1 MNIFTTRQYSRKTKT
16 STLMIALLVSLVSL
30 LLLTSLPTSNTAASD
45 TPGQT
50 QLVVGAPYRQ
60 TNLVSDLPGFAFVE
74 DRLLRAPWGVAT
86 RDGGPFWVVNNKTDT
101 ATIYTGDVGGGPLVP
116 NPLLHSVSIL
126 NVPTLLPF
134 PTLPTAVVANTT
146 SDFLARFDLALP
158 PAPTTF
164 IFATRNGGIN
174 ALPNHESAAST
185 VVFNSGHDYT
195 GITIG
200 SNASGNLLFVADF
213 KNGNIDVFD
222 KDFNPTSV
230 TGDFADPTVPT
241 NFHPFNIQN
250 LGGSL
255 YVTYAEFQHAFNS
268 DRGFVRKFDTNGVR
282 DVAFKIDNGPLAN
295 PWGIAISPANFGGF
309 SNALLVGNS
318 RLLGIPEDSCISA
331 FNPVTGALIG
341 SMVNEG
347 GGGLKIDQ
355 LRALVFGNGVNGGDP
370 NTLYFSA
377 GLFLEQHGLFGS
389 LKPASVA
396 NSTIKFSATDFFTR
410 ENDGHIDITV
420 VRSGDVSGVAT
431 VNYAT
436 VDRGATQKSNYEI
449 ALGKLTFNPGET
461 SKTFRV
467 LIVDN
472 NLIGGGSSTDVGLL
486 LSNAT
491 GAALVDP
498 QQATLFITDDEGDTP
513 RQPPNIIDDTSFFV
527 RQQYFDFLNREP
539 DAAGFDFWRNEITSC
554 GADPQ
559 CIELKRINVSAAFFQ
574 SIEFQNTG
582 MLSYLTEK
590 AAFGGVPTYGAFM
603 GDVQAL
609 QKDFVFGAPGAAAQL
624 ENNKQRF
631 FDEFV
636 TRPEF
641 VARYGNMTNSQYVST
656 LYENAGFSR
665 TIAELYIAK
674 LTGAQV
680 VPPTNSTA
688 TGLVILRQA
697 VNRPFVSISLSLN
710 GITNP
715 QTEAHLHGPAAAGTN
730 GPIIARWLPQFLDKF
745 EVQLTNS
752 NFNNLAGG
760 LLYVDVHTTN
770 FPDGEIRAQLPTNL
784 FDPDMI
790 VKALDAGIITRAQAL
805 RLVAESERYRL
816 NELSRAFVLMEYFGY
831 LRRNPDDPPDT
842 NFGGYNFWLAK
853 LEQFDGNFIKAEMV
867 KAFLSSKEYRSR
879 FGPP

>member
-1 MNIFTTRQYSRKTKT
+1 M
-16 STLMIALLVSLVSL
+16 L
-30 LLLTSLPTSNTAASD
+30 
-45 TPGQT
+45 
-50 QLVVGAPYRQ
+50 
-60 TNLVSDLPGFAFVE
+60 
-74 DRLLRAPWGVAT
+74 
-86 RDGGPFWVVNNKTDT
+86 
-101 ATIYTGDVGGGPLVP
+101 
-116 NPLLHSVSIL
+116 
-126 NVPTLLPF
+126 
-134 PTLPTAVVANTT
+134 
-146 SDFLARFDLALP
+146 
-158 PAPTTF
+158 
-164 IFATRNGGIN
+164 
-174 ALPNHESAAST
+174 
-185 VVFNSGHDYT
+185 
-195 GITIG
+195 
-200 SNASGNLLFVADF
+200 
-213 KNGNIDVFD
+213 
-222 KDFNPTSV
+222 
-230 TGDFADPTVPT
+230 
-241 NFHPFNIQN
+241 
-250 LGGSL
+250 
-255 YVTYAEFQHAFNS
+255 
-268 DRGFVRKFDTNGVR
+268 
-282 DVAFKIDNGPLAN
+282 
-295 PWGIAISPANFGGF
+295 
-309 SNALLVGNS
+309 
-318 RLLGIPEDSCISA
+318 
-331 FNPVTGALIG
+331 
-341 SMVNEG
+341 NEG

-396 NSTIKFSATDFFTR
+396 NSTIKFSATDYFTR

-436 VDRGATQKSNYEI
+436 VDRNASQKSSYEI

-498 QQATLFITDDEGDTP
+498 QQAFLFITDDEGDTP

-539 DAAGFDFWRNEITSC
+539 DAAGFDFWRNEINSC

-590 AAFGGVPTYGAFM
+590 AAFGTVPTYGAFM

-609 QKDFVFGAPGAAAQL
+609 QKDFVFGAPGAPIQL

-641 VARYGNMTNSQYVST
+641 VARYGNMTNSQYVLT
-656 LYENAGFSR
+656 LYGNAEFSR

-680 VPPTNSTA
+680 VTPTNSTA
-688 TGLVILRQA
+688 TGVVIVRQA
-697 VNRPFVSISLSLN
+697 VNGGSVSVSLSLN
-710 GITNP
+710 GLSSA
-715 QTEAHLHGPAAAGTN
+715 QTSAHVHGPAGANANGDIIGTLPN
-730 GPIIARWLPQFLDKF
+730 GDFLDFKVPFTIPQF
-745 EVQLTNS
+745 NA
-752 NFNNLAGG
+752 LAGG
-760 LLYVDVHTTN
+760 QIYVDVHTAN
-770 FPDGEIRAQLPTNL
+770 FPNGEIRAQLPTNL
-784 FDPDMI
+784 FDPDMV

-831 LRRNPDDPPDT
+831 LRRNPDDAPDT
-842 NFGGYNFWLAK
+842 NFSGYDFWLAK
-853 LEQFDGNFIKAEMV
+853 LEQFNGNFIKAEMV
-867 KAFLSSKEYRSR
+867 NAFLSSKEYRSR
-879 FGPP
+879 FGLP